1 MRDSRTARFR
11 QRHLKLAALAA
22 VAALAIQAGPSYAS
36 GNTVS
41 CISRSFTC
49 SAGTCTETAPST
61 NTGTAL
67 GYVQS
72 YYVRICADSGQ
83 TLSGAGT
90 MRDYHCSATLSP
102 PCSQVHDNN
111 LSVTA
116 SSVRCQEWAPF
127 VVPYIDTTT
136 DTFWWSPSGVTV
148 SSGNLTIYIC
158 PQK

>member
-1 MRDSRTARFR
+1 MRRPY
-11 QRHLKLAALAA
+11 LLAAAALA
-22 VAALAIQAGPSYAS
+22 VAALAWAGAGAPYAT
-36 GNTVS
+36 GTTVA
-41 CISRSFTC
+41 CASRSFTC

-61 NTGTAL
+61 NAGTAL
-67 GYVQS
+67 EYIQS

-102 PCSQVHDNN
+102 ACAQVLDNN

-127 VVPYIDTTT
+127 VVPYIDTTS

>member
-1 MRDSRTARFR
+1 MTLRR
-11 QRHLKLAALAA
+11 LA
-22 VAALAIQAGPSYAS
+22 VALGLALGVLLSYTPRATAGGTYQTPT
-36 GNTVS
+36 TVS
-41 CISRSFTC
+41 CSSRTFTC
-49 SAGTCTETAPST
+49 AAGTCTETAPST
-61 NTGTAL
+61 NAGTAL
-67 GYVQS
+67 ANVQGYV
-72 YYVRICADSGQ
+72 VRICADSGQ

-102 PCSQVHDNN
+102 ACAQVTDNA

-127 VVPYIDTTT
+127 VVPYLDNTS

-158 PQK
+158 SMQ